1 MATEKVEIGFD
12 VQGNPSSPFITLN
25 DPVKGILGSTE
36 YVLGGT
42 LYYDVTDKVKSYA
55 TSRGKSRQLDQYTTG
70 NASVLFNNQ
79 DRTFDPLYSGSPYA
93 GQIIPRRPIRIT
105 TNEEVVPQSITTNL
119 VTNPSFEGQSLVT
132 TTNLITNPSLETN
145 TTGWVASGGT
155 ITRITTDSVFGVACG
170 RHAATAVNHLAY
182 IDTAVTPSQVY
193 TFSLYL
199 KGEAGKTFLI
209 NIEERTASAAVGGTA
224 SATITANGT
233 WQRVSVT
240 RTFGATGVIARTWV
254 QNRFSG
260 AHTILFDGAMFTVGT
275 GTQTYF
281 DGNTTGVNDTTF
293 AWTGTTNNSSSTEQ
307 SNTVASVR
315 RNLAVNPNIELNTS
329 TIGGTRMTL
338 ALETT
343 TKYFGN
349 QAVRATANSIA
360 GIQYVDASIYTISP
374 SLPYAAS
381 VYVFMPLTNSSD
393 RSVRLEMHPWNGTT
407 FGGRFDSN
415 QSFTVPRGQ
424 WTRITTTGT
433 SPASAVGVLL
443 RLVSTTTLAL
453 NDVMIIDG
461 YLLEQSNTV
470 GEYFDGNFGTTGDYD
485 YRWAGVIGSSTSEQL
500 VRQVVGSSAST
511 NSAAGMSR
519 AWEATGSRSLL
530 VAPNASNNDSHIRF
544 SFGGLTNGATY
555 TALVKCRLSAPLTGT
570 LNARSRQIGAW
581 DSTFTT
587 NAASASAPNT
597 AGEHDLRITFTAN
610 DTTMIIA
617 LHNGA
622 SVNNG
627 FVWFD
632 DLLLVAGTYEDAYF
646 DGNTIAEDFATF
658 AWTGT
663 ADASTSQKFQS
674 PYTKGRVFDGWI
686 DDWNLTY
693 QVSGESIASV
703 KCSDGLSLLANQTLN
718 AGTVVAQLPGARIN
732 AILSDPSVNWPAA
745 DRLIQTGNFT
755 MQGQTI
761 AEGTSALAY
770 IQKVAESDNG
780 DFFIAKTGQVKFAER
795 RDPDLSTALI
805 FTDEGEGIPYSD
817 LLVVYGS
824 ELLYNNIVLSQLGGG
839 TAIADNA
846 QSQEEYGIFTYERS
860 GLLMQDSADLT
871 SLADT
876 LLADY
881 EQPEYRFES
890 MRINLEDLDEAD
902 QNQILA
908 LEIGS
913 LVRVKFTPNGIGSP
927 IDQYAKVIRIENSSL
942 PLQHYVTLGLAS
954 LDIE

>member
-1 MATEKVEIGFD
+1 VTVEKVEVAFD
-12 VQGNPSSPFITLN
+12 VAGNPTSPFVTLN
-25 DPVKGILGSTE
+25 DPVKGILGSTQ
-36 YVLGGT
+36 YVLGGSI
-42 LYYDVTDKVKSYA
+42 YYDVTDKVKSIS
-55 TSRGKSRQLDQYTTG
+55 TSRGKSRQLDQYTAG
-70 NASVLFNNQ
+70 NANVVFDNQ

-93 GQIIPRRPIRIT
+93 GQIIPRRPVRIT
-105 TNEEVVPQSITTNL
+105 TNEEQVAQGQITNL
-119 VTNPSFEGQSLVT
+119 ATNPSFEGQSLVT

-155 ITRITTDSVFGVACG
+155 VTRITTDSVFGVACG
-170 RHAATAVNHLAY
+170 RHAATAVNNLAY

-199 KGEAGKTFLI
+199 KGEVGKTFLI

-281 DGNTTGVNDTTF
+281 DGNTTDVNDTTF

-307 SNTVASVR
+307 SNTVVSVR

-360 GIQYVDASIYTISP
+360 GIQYVDASIYTILP
-374 SLPYAAS
+374 SLPYTAS
-381 VYVFMPLTNSSD
+381 VYLFMPLTNSSD
-393 RSVRLEMHPWNGTT
+393 RSVRLEMHPYNGTS
-407 FGGRFDSN
+407 FGVRFDGN

-424 WTRITTTGT
+424 WTRITATGT

-453 NDVMIIDG
+453 NDVMIVDG
-461 YLLEQSNTV
+461 YLLEQSNTL
-470 GEYFDGNFGTTGDYD
+470 GEYFDGNFGNSGDYD

-500 VRQVVGSSAST
+500 VRQIVGSSVST

-519 AWEATGSRSLL
+519 AWDATGLRSLL

-544 SFGGLTNGATY
+544 SFAGLTNGATY
-555 TALVKCRLSAPLTGT
+555 TAMVKCRLSAPLTGT
-570 LNARSRQIGAW
+570 LNARSRQISAW
-581 DSTFTT
+581 NSTFTT
-587 NAASASAPNT
+587 NAGSDSAPNI
-597 AGEHDLRITFTAN
+597 AGTYDLRFTFTAN

-632 DLLLVAGTYEDAYF
+632 NLLLVQGDYEELYF
-646 DGNTIAEDFATF
+646 DGNTQPTDRYTTYS
-658 AWTGT
+658 WTGT
-663 ADASTSQKFQS
+663 AENSTSVKAFS
-674 PYTKGRVFDGWI
+674 AYTRGVVFNGLI
-686 DDWNLTY
+686 NDWDLTY
-693 QVSGESIASV
+693 NVNGESIASISA
-703 KCSDGLSLLANQTLN
+703 SDGMSLLSNQNLVETDVPQQYAGPRLN
-718 AGTVVAQLPGARIN
+718 T
-732 AILSDPSVNWPAA
+732 ILSNELVNWPQQERFLQNGTYPLQA
-745 DRLIQTGNFT
+745 
-755 MQGQTI
+755 QTI
-761 AEGTSALAY
+761 EDATNALSY

-780 DFFIAKTGQVKFAER
+780 SFFIGKDGTATYLQGDA
-795 RDPDLSTALI
+795 PDYSSAILFS
-805 FTDEGEGIPYSD
+805 DDGEGIPYSN
-817 LLVVYGS
+817 LSIVYGS
-824 ELLYNNIVLSQLGGG
+824 ELLYNNFVLTRLGAETLNVSYPESIDEYGTYSLNKDGLLLQNASDMVDLALQLG
-839 TAIADNA
+839 A
-846 QSQEEYGIFTYERS
+846 EYS
-860 GLLMQDSADLT
+860 
-871 SLADT
+871 
-876 LLADY
+876 
-881 EQPEYRFES
+881 QPEYRFES
-890 MRINLEDLDEAD
+890 ISIHLTKLSEY
-902 QNQILA
+902 QQSQILQ
-908 LEIGS
+908 LELGS
-913 LVRVKFTPNGIGSP
+913 IVQVIFTPNNIGDP
-927 IDQYAKVIRIENSSL
+927 INQYAEVTGIDHMAV
-942 PLQHYVTLGLAS
+942 PLNHTVKLKLAA
-954 LDIE
+954 L